1 MSWMDNIRQVTPY
14 IPGEQPK
21 DTGIV
26 KLNTNENPYPPSP
39 KVISA
44 IEHFNGESLRKYS
57 DPNVTDL
64 RDAIAAYHKVKRDNV
79 FVGVG
84 SDDVLAMSFLTFFN
98 SNKPVVFPNIT
109 YSFYEVWAKLYNIP
123 YELKPLNSDFSLNS
137 GDYVRDNGG
146 VVIANPNA
154 PTGLAMDVD
163 GIARLPYLNPDSVV
177 IVDEAY
183 VDFYGQS
190 AISLVGKYDNLLV
203 VRTFSK
209 SRSLAGQRIGYAV
222 GSKKLIDSLFAVR
235 NSFNS
240 YTIDSITSAVGIAS
254 IEDEEYFQE
263 HLRLIIDTREWFKNE
278 MMELGFTFP
287 DSSANFIF
295 AKHERESAKNLL
307 QMLRDQNIY
316 VRHFDKPGI
325 SDYLRIT
332 IGTNQEME
340 RLLNEIRGMV

>member
-44 IEHFNGESLRKYS
+44 IEHFNGESLRKYP
-57 DPNVTDL
+57 DPNVTNL

-98 SNKPVVFPNIT
+98 SNKPVVFPDIT

-254 IEDEEYFQE
+254 IEDEEYFNE

-307 QMLRDQNIY
+307 QMLRDQSIY